1 VGSFEVD
8 VDGVWKA
15 YRAAIGGS
23 VWGAYK
29 GSTGFVGSFE
39 VDVDG
44 VWGGYKSVMVDI
56 EDV

>member
-1 VGSFEVD
+1 MWE
-8 VDGVWKA
+8 A
-15 YRAAIGGS
+15 YKGAIGGLEC
-23 VWGAYK
+23 VWEAYK

-44 VWGGYKSVMVDI
+44 VWEAYKAAIGGL